1 MRGCAGDCGLIS
13 VVGDVAWQFYIAFW
27 CRSLLRR
34 AASQYDGKRT
44 ATADDNGYNRVIVL
58 KLQEG
63 FVTGFE
69 ECQGFGALCMLAH
82 GFEHD
87 LLNQ

>member
-1 MRGCAGDCGLIS
+1 MRGCVGDCGLVS

-34 AASQYDGKRT
+34 AASRYDGKIT
-44 ATADDNGYNRVIVL
+44 ATADDNGYNRMIVL

-63 FVTGFE
+63 FE
-69 ECQGFGALCMLAH
+69 ECQGFEA
-82 GFEHD
+82 
-87 LLNQ
+87 

>member
-1 MRGCAGDCGLIS
+1 MATVLLAHCLAFQCQMRGCAGDCGLVS

-34 AASQYDGKRT
+34 AASRYDGKIT
-44 ATADDNGYNRVIVL
+44 ATADDNGYNRMIVL

-63 FVTGFE
+63 FE
-69 ECQGFGALCMLAH
+69 ECQGFEA
-82 GFEHD
+82 
-87 LLNQ
+87 